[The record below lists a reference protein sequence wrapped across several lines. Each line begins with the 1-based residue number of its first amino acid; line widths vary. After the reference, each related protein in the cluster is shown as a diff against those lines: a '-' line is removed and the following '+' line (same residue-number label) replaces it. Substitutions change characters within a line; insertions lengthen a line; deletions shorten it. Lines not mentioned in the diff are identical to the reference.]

1 MDFSVWP
8 NYEVYQQG
16 QRAMGSLMA
25 MKQTHAQSSRDGSLR
40 RQKEEPLQRG
50 ERDRDRDKDREIQ
63 KERDR
68 ETD

>member
-8 NYEVYQQG
+8 NYKLYQQG
-16 QRAMGSLMA
+16 QKATGSLMA
-25 MKQTHAQSSRDGSLR
+25 VKQPHAQSSRDSSLQR
-40 RQKEEPLQRG
+40 EKKAPLQTG